1 MGLATSLMMGAPL
14 MVATGAVLRM
24 MVGSMTISIEVV
36 LGNAGRSVPMG
47 RTAVASSMPVPVP
60 STPVEMGIEGIPV
73 PMMTM
78 PVPVPMGAIAVVA
91 LPNGALMGST
101 IAVGE
106 IVPTSPV
113 PVTRTRVGEMVVAL
127 T

>member
-1 MGLATSLMMGAPL
+1 MGS
-14 MVATGAVLRM
+14 
-24 MVGSMTISIEVV
+24 
-36 LGNAGRSVPMG
+36 
-47 RTAVASSMPVPVP
+47 TAVASSMPVPVP
-60 STPVEMGIEGIPV
+60 STMVEIGEIEVTAV

-91 LPNGALMGST
+91 LANSALMGSM